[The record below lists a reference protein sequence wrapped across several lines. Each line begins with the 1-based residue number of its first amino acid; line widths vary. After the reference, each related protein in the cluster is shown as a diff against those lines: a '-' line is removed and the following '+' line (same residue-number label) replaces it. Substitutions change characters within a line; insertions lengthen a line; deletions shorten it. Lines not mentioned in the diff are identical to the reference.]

1 MPRLTPAPAV
11 RRLFLGVSVGL
22 FALLLLF
29 ALGAGRPARAG
40 KAKGGAKVV
49 TTSLEEWR
57 RTFATLRAQP
67 GTRAVFVNVWATWC
81 EPCKEEMPDLVRFA
95 QDPRSKGVR
104 VMLISADSQKEQ
116 AAVSAYLGSLG
127 VDFPTYLKT
136 GDDME
141 FINGIDPAWD
151 GTIPASWLFDPSGKR
166 AHLWKGKVTFDDL
179 LAQLRSLPPDGKS
192 QPDPDSSRRKP

>member
-1 MPRLTPAPAV
+1 MPSLKSSSIA
-11 RRLFLGVSVGL
+11 S
-22 FALLLLF
+22 ALLLLLS
-29 ALGAGRPARAG
+29 ALGAAPAGAG
-40 KAKGGAKVV
+40 EPVKSAKAAGPAKVV

-57 RTFATLRAQP
+57 RTFAALRAQP
-67 GTRAVFVNVWATWC
+67 GTRAVFINVWATWC

-104 VMLISADSQKEQ
+104 VMLISADSQKQQ
-116 AAVSAYLGSLG
+116 AAVGSYLGSLG

-141 FINGIDPAWD
+141 FINGIDPDWD
-151 GTIPASWLFDPSGKR
+151 GTIPASWLFHPSGKR

-179 LAQLRSLPPDGKS
+179 LAQIRTLSPSPSSDNKPA
-192 QPDPDSSRRKP
+192 PDPQSPRRKP